1 MSLAGLLLQDVNGI
15 SARLGL
21 RQWFDWDR
29 YFSYKILMTT
39 EGNHALARSLASM
52 VRAIYGK
59 SRKVLVLDLDNTLW
73 GGIIGDD
80 GVDKIQIG
88 RETPVAEAYTA
99 FQEYCLS
106 LYKRGILLAVCSKN
120 NEEIAKQGF
129 EHPDSVL
136 KLEHISCFKANWEP
150 KADNLRAMAA
160 DALRKFTGYATYSN
174 FEISGP
180 RWVHATTGWS
190 WLVCVRYNDGG
201 HPRFYSFFIDGNKVV
216 NQRYDIVTDQ
226 CGLQPY
232 VPFDATTGTIGSPTP
247 FQQQPIY

>member
-1 MSLAGLLLQDVNGI
+1 MKPDALPPRRQRPLGLGIDRAPALNPRLRAAVRPAALFAALIVLAGC
-15 SARLGL
+15 SAVP
-21 RQWFDWDR
+21 
-29 YFSYKILMTT
+29 LMDSAQTAAPPQY
-39 EGNHALARSLASM
+39 G
-52 VRAIYGK
+52 AI
-59 SRKVLVLDLDNTLW
+59 V
-73 GGIIGDD
+73 
-80 GVDKIQIG
+80 
-88 RETPVAEAYTA
+88 
-99 FQEYCLS
+99 
-106 LYKRGILLAVCSKN
+106 
-120 NEEIAKQGF
+120 
-129 EHPDSVL
+129 
-136 KLEHISCFKANWEP
+136 
-150 KADNLRAMAA
+150 A
-160 DALRKFTGYATYSN
+160 DALRKFTGYAAYSN